1 MTNSIS
7 DIEAMKEAISEA
19 YDGINN
25 GDGGPFGS
33 VIVKDGKIVG
43 RGHNRVVK
51 NQDPTCHGEI
61 EAIHDAC
68 KNLGTFDLSGCTLY
82 TTSEPCPMCLGAILW
97 ANIDRVFQG
106 CNISDAEKIGFRDS
120 KFYDF
125 LRGKHGLLTTTELS
139 RDACLKLFEDYSNS
153 SKKKNY

>member
-1 MTNSIS
+1 MTNPIS

-97 ANIDRVFQG
+97 ANIDKVFQG

-120 KFYDF
+120 KFYNF
-125 LRGKHGLLTTTELS
+125 LRGKPGLLTTKEIN
-139 RDACLKLFEDYSNS
+139 REECLKLFEDYSNS
-153 SKKKNY
+153 SRKKNY

>member
-125 LRGKHGLLTTTELS
+125 LRGKPDLLTTTELS

>member
-97 ANIDRVFQG
+97 ANIDRLFQG

-125 LRGKHGLLTTTELS
+125 LRGKPGLLTTTELS

>member
-1 MTNSIS
+1 MINSIS

-125 LRGKHGLLTTTELS
+125 LRGKPGLLTTTELS

>member
-33 VIVKDGKIVG
+33 VIVKDRKIVG

-125 LRGKHGLLTTTELS
+125 LKGKPGLLTTTELS

>member
-1 MTNSIS
+1 MTNSIT

-125 LRGKHGLLTTTELS
+125 LRGKPGLLTTTELS
-139 RDACLKLFEDYSNS
+139 RNACLKLFEDYSNS

>member
-19 YDGINN
+19 YNGINN

-125 LRGKHGLLTTTELS
+125 LRGKPGLLTTTELS